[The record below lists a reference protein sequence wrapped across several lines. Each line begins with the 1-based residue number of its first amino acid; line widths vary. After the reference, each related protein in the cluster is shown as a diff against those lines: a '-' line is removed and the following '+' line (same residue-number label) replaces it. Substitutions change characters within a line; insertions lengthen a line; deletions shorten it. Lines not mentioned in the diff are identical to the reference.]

1 MLKIENIKTSYGK
14 IDVLWGI
21 SLEVDQNEI
30 VALVGANGAGKTTL
44 LHTIT
49 GLTPPNSG
57 SISFL
62 DTRIEKLAP
71 HRIVR
76 LGISLVPEGGK
87 PFPEM
92 SVLENL
98 EIGAYMYE
106 TWKNR
111 EESLAK
117 VYRMFPVLKERTH
130 QLAKTLSGGERQM
143 LAMARS
149 LMTQPKLC
157 LFDEPSY
164 GLAPI
169 IVRQLFDFIR
179 SLRDEGITVLIVEQN
194 VQHALE
200 VAARAYVLENGR
212 IVLDGKSRELL
223 ANEHVKKAY
232 LGI

>member
-1 MLKIENIKTSYGK
+1 MLTLENIKAAYGK
-14 IDVLWGI
+14 IGVLWGV
-21 SLEVDQNEI
+21 SLEVEENEI

-49 GLTPPNSG
+49 GLMPPNSG
-57 SISFL
+57 SIAFRDS
-62 DTRIEKLAP
+62 RIEKLAP

-92 SVLENL
+92 TVQENL
-98 EIGAYMYE
+98 EIGAYMYQ
-106 TWKNR
+106 TWKKK
-111 EESLAK
+111 EESLERA
-117 VYRMFPVLKERTH
+117 YRMFPVLQERTH

-149 LMTQPKLC
+149 LMARPKLC

-179 SLRDEGITVLIVEQN
+179 SLREEGVTILIVEQN

-200 VAARAYVLENGR
+200 VADRAYVLENGR
-212 IVLDGKSRELL
+212 IVLEGKSRDLL
-223 ANEHVKKAY
+223 ADEHVRKAY

>member
-1 MLKIENIKTSYGK
+1 MLTLENIKTSYGK

-21 SLEVDQNEI
+21 SLQVDQNEI

-49 GLTPPNSG
+49 GLTPANSG
-57 SISFL
+57 SIAFL
-62 DTRIEKLAP
+62 DSKIDKLAP

-92 SVLENL
+92 TVQENL
-98 EIGAYMYE
+98 EIGAYLHPS
-106 TWKNR
+106 WKNK
-111 EESLAK
+111 EESLER
-117 VYRMFPVLKERTH
+117 VYRLFPVLKERTR

-149 LMTQPKLC
+149 LMARPKLC

-179 SLRDEGITVLIVEQN
+179 SLREEGITILIVEQN

-200 VAARAYVLENGR
+200 VADRAYVLENGR
-212 IVLDGKSRELL
+212 IVLSGESRDLL
-223 ANEHVKKAY
+223 ANEHVRKAY

>member
-1 MLKIENIKTSYGK
+1 MLTLENIKAAYGK
-14 IDVLWGI
+14 IGVLWGV
-21 SLEVDQNEI
+21 SLEVEENEI

-49 GLTPPNSG
+49 GLMPPNSG
-57 SISFL
+57 SIAFRDS
-62 DTRIEKLAP
+62 RIEKLAP

-92 SVLENL
+92 TVQENL
-98 EIGAYMYE
+98 EIGAYMYQ
-106 TWKNR
+106 TWKKK
-111 EESLAK
+111 EESLERA
-117 VYRMFPVLKERTH
+117 YRMFPVLQERTH

-149 LMTQPKLC
+149 LMARPKLC

-179 SLRDEGITVLIVEQN
+179 SLREEGVTILIVEQN

-200 VAARAYVLENGR
+200 VADRAYVLENGR
-212 IVLDGKSRELL
+212 IVLEGKSRDLL
-223 ANEHVKKAY
+223 ADEHVKKAY

>member
-179 SLRDEGITVLIVEQN
+179 SLRDEGITILIVEQN

-200 VAARAYVLENGR
+200 VADRAYVLENGR

>member
-200 VAARAYVLENGR
+200 VADRAYVLENGR

>member
-1 MLKIENIKTSYGK
+1 MLTLENIKTSYGK
-14 IDVLWGI
+14 IDVLWGV
-21 SLEVDQNEI
+21 SLEVEKNEI

-44 LHTIT
+44 LHTIV

-57 SISFL
+57 SIAFL
-62 DTRIEKLAP
+62 DSRIDRLAP

-87 PFPEM
+87 LFAEM
-92 SVLENL
+92 TVRDNL
-98 EIGAYMYE
+98 EIGAYMHQ
-106 TWKNR
+106 TWKKK
-111 EESLAK
+111 EESLER
-117 VYRMFPVLKERTH
+117 VYRMFPVLRERTH

-149 LMTQPKLC
+149 LMARPKLC

-169 IVRQLFDFIR
+169 IVRQLFDFMR
-179 SLRDEGITVLIVEQN
+179 SLRAEGITILIVEQN

-200 VAARAYVLENGR
+200 IADRAYVLENGR
-212 IVLDGKSRELL
+212 IVLNGPSRELL
-223 ANEHVKKAY
+223 ADEHVRKAY